1 MHTEETDIIEVG
13 DALVLHQDQA
23 VHKAQDQAVH
33 KVQDLVAHKAHNQ
46 TVLKIQEAVQIAH
59 VVSHKVGLD
68 FNC

>member
-1 MHTEETDIIEVG
+1 M
-13 DALVLHQDQA
+13 
-23 VHKAQDQAVH
+23 VH
-33 KVQDLVAHKAHNQ
+33 KVGLDLVAHKAHNQ